1 MSKVIELEL
10 SVPTRMSDITLEQ
23 YQKYIKIIDKIEE
36 QTEESA
42 NFVNLKALEIFCGLE
57 LRESYKLPMSS
68 FSEIISS
75 LTDALTEDTPLVKKF
90 WFRGSNGV
98 EVEFGMIPDLQN
110 ISFGEYIDLEN
121 YVSDWSNMHKAMA
134 VLFRP
139 ITKHY
144 KELYDI
150 EEYESSSKYEDYM
163 RRMPLNVAL
172 GALVF
177 FYRLGMKLSRYTT
190 DYSLKALS
198 KEELSEVERT
208 LLEKNGVGINQFMQ
222 SLEEMSQNLMKLP
235 KNHYTSV

>member
-1 MSKVIELEL
+1 
-10 SVPTRMSDITLEQ
+10 
-23 YQKYIKIIDKIEE
+23 
-36 QTEESA
+36 
-42 NFVNLKALEIFCGLE
+42 
-57 LRESYKLPMSS
+57 
-68 FSEIISS
+68 
-75 LTDALTEDTPLVKKF
+75 
-90 WFRGSNGV
+90 
-98 EVEFGMIPDLQN
+98 
-110 ISFGEYIDLEN
+110 
-121 YVSDWSNMHKAMA
+121 MHKAMA

-144 KELYDI
+144 KQLYDI

>member
-23 YQKYIKIIDKIEE
+23 YQKYVNVIDKIEE
-36 QTEESA
+36 QTEESV
-42 NFVNLKALEIFCGLE
+42 NFVNLKSLEIFCGLE

-68 FSEIISS
+68 FGEIINS
-75 LTDALTEDTPLVKKF
+75 LAEALTEDTPLVKKF
-90 WFRGSNGV
+90 WFRGSNGT

-121 YVSDWSNMHKAMA
+121 YISDWSNMHKAMA

-150 EEYESSSKYEDYM
+150 EEYEGSSKYEDYM

-177 FYRLGMKLSRYTT
+177 FYRLGMKLSRYMT

-198 KEELSEVERT
+198 KEELSEVEKM
-208 LLEKNGVGINQFMQ
+208 LLERNGVGINQFMQ
-222 SLEEMSQNLMKLP
+222 SLEEMSQNLMRLP
-235 KNHYTSV
+235 KNHSISA

>member
-144 KELYDI
+144 KQLYDI

-177 FYRLGMKLSRYTT
+177 F
-190 DYSLKALS
+190 
-198 KEELSEVERT
+198 
-208 LLEKNGVGINQFMQ
+208 
-222 SLEEMSQNLMKLP
+222 
-235 KNHYTSV
+235 

>member
-144 KELYDI
+144 KQLYDI